1 MAAPEQPIVAAAPPS
16 GSGDF
21 SSVNVVETPT
31 SPSSAFTLSRFEF
44 ETGTKGN
51 EGTKILMVEWDAV
64 AAIDSAAQGTEAAE
78 EEKARNSMDDWD
90 VRWDGKEALTVL
102 PIRDGDGGSSNS
114 NSSGSLMRVYFLVP
128 PGAPIPTLVTIA
140 KSSGLTELRTK
151 PLPAIFPEGLVG
163 GDKGTRGVLHTIW
176 ARKRLHELGAE
187 ITAEMKS
194 NGESV
199 GLEMAL
205 QERQWIVDHFGLE
218 IDTSSA
224 EAIPLAPSS
233 PGGGGGATS
242 PASPR
247 SPIGGRLGEKLRG
260 LKLATSPA
268 ELLAAKD
275 AINTKKQAERK
286 ITVFTPPESG
296 GAGLGLATSGGLASL
311 GAVMEGG
318 PAAAAAPARG
328 GDTEEDLFALPMSP
342 RSPEEAKSPFSMLK
356 C

>member
-1 MAAPEQPIVAAAPPS
+1 MAAPEHPVVAPP
-16 GSGDF
+16 GDLA
-21 SSVNVVETPT
+21 SVNVVETPT
-31 SPSSAFTLSRFEF
+31 SPSSALTLSRFEF

-51 EGTKILMVEWDAV
+51 EGTKILMVEWDA
-64 AAIDSAAQGTEAAE
+64 AAAVEAAAAKSRE
-78 EEKARNSMDDWD
+78 GAVQERARNGVDDWD
-90 VRWDGKEALTVL
+90 VSWDGKEALTVL
-102 PIRDGDGGSSNS
+102 PIRDGEAPP
-114 NSSGSLMRVYFLVP
+114 GSLRVYFLVP
-128 PGAPIPTLVTIA
+128 PGAPIPTLVTIS
-140 KSSGLTELRTK
+140 KTSGLTELRTK
-151 PLPAIFPEGLVG
+151 PLPAIFPDGLVSE
-163 GDKGTRGVLHTIW
+163 DKGTRGVLHTIW
-176 ARKRLHELGAE
+176 AKRRLQELEAE
-187 ITAEMKS
+187 IAAEMKS

-224 EAIPLAPSS
+224 EAIPLAPHS
-233 PGGGGGATS
+233 PGGTS

-268 ELLAAKD
+268 ELLAAKE
-275 AINTKKQAERK
+275 AVNTKKQAERK
-286 ITVFTPPESG
+286 ITVFTPETG

-311 GAVMEGG
+311 GAVMESGSS
-318 PAAAAAPARG
+318 AVAPVRG